1 MIFTAENILLI
12 GSILIFS
19 SILISK
25 TGYRFGIPTLLLFL
39 LVGMLFGSDGLG
51 LEFDSAKDAQ
61 FIGMIA
67 LSIILFTG
75 GMDTKIKDI
84 KPVMAQGML
93 LSTVGVLLTTFLTG
107 AFIYWLSGFRDM
119 NIAMP
124 GMTCIL
130 LAATMSSTDSASVF
144 NLLRSQKMNLKE
156 NLKPMLELESG
167 SNDPMAYML
176 TIALIQVIASGV
188 DFSLLSVV
196 KDILVQFT
204 VGGVMGYAF
213 GRFAVWLINKIN
225 LSNSSLYPILLLSF
239 VFITFTSTDML
250 HGNGYL
256 AVYILGVVVG
266 NARLVFR
273 KEINTFMNGL
283 TWFFQIVMFLSLGLL
298 VNPREMLG
306 VSVSALLIGLF
317 MIFVARPL
325 SVGLCLVP
333 FRNMSVKAKCFVSW
347 VGLRGAVPII
357 FATYPV
363 VAEIPGSK
371 IIFNIVFFITL
382 ISLIFQGMTIAS
394 VARWLNLDLP
404 VEKEGNEFGV
414 EIPEEIDSQLTDV
427 TLTAEMLQDG
437 NRLMDMHISKGTL
450 VMLVKRGKE
459 FIIPNGRMELK
470 VGDKLL
476 YISENKKEDNA
487 NHTPDAN

>member
-1 MIFTAENILLI
+1 MIFTAGNILLI
-12 GSILIFS
+12 GAILIFCA
-19 SILISK
+19 IMISK

-39 LVGMLFGSDGLG
+39 LVGMGFGTDGLG
-51 LEFDSAKDAQ
+51 LEFDSAADAQ

-75 GMDTKIKDI
+75 GMDTKLRDI
-84 KPVMAQGML
+84 KPVMAQGMI
-93 LSTVGVLLTTFLTG
+93 LSTVGVLLTTLLTG
-107 AFIYWLSGFRDM
+107 GFIFWLSGYSDM

-124 GMTCIL
+124 GLTCLL

-144 NLLRSQKMNLKE
+144 NLLRSQRMNLKE

-176 TIALIQVIASGV
+176 TIALIQVIASGSG
-188 DFSLLSVV
+188 FNMGLLA
-196 KDILVQFT
+196 KDLLVQFF
-204 VGGVMGYAF
+204 VGGVTGYAF
-213 GRFAVWLINKIN
+213 GRFAVWLINKVN
-225 LSNSSLYPILLLSF
+225 LSNSSLYPILLLSL
-239 VFITFTSTDML
+239 VFITFTITDML

-266 NARLVFR
+266 NARLMFR

-283 TWFFQIVMFLSLGLL
+283 TWFGQIVMFLSLGLL
-298 VNPREMLG
+298 VNPHEMLD

-325 SVGLCLVP
+325 TVGLCLLP
-333 FRNMSVKAKCFVSW
+333 FRQMTFKAKCFVSW

-363 VAEIPGSK
+363 VSHIPGSHD
-371 IIFNIVFFITL
+371 IFNIVFFITL
-382 ISLIFQGMTIAS
+382 LSLIFQGMTIAP
-394 VARWLNLDLP
+394 VAKWLNLDLP
-404 VEKEGNEFGV
+404 QEKEGNDFGV

-427 TLTAEMLQDG
+427 TLTAEMLENG
-437 NRLMDMHISKGTL
+437 NRLMDMNISKGTL
-450 VMLVKRGKE
+450 VMLVKRGSE
-459 FIIPNGRMELK
+459 FMIPNGRMELK

-476 YISENKKEDNA
+476 YISENKKEE
-487 NHTPDAN
+487 

>member
-1 MIFTAENILLI
+1 MIFTAGNILLI
-12 GSILIFS
+12 GAVLIFCA
-19 SILISK
+19 IMISK

-39 LVGMLFGSDGLG
+39 LVGMGFGTDGLG
-51 LEFDSAKDAQ
+51 LEFDSAEDAQ

-75 GMDTKIKDI
+75 GMDTKLRDI
-84 KPVMAQGML
+84 KPVMAQGMI
-93 LSTVGVLLTTFLTG
+93 LSTVGVLLTTLLTG
-107 AFIYWLSGFRDM
+107 GFIFWLSGYSSM
-119 NIAMP
+119 NIEMP
-124 GMTCIL
+124 VLTCLL

-144 NLLRSQKMNLKE
+144 NLLRSQKMNLQE

-176 TIALIQVIASGV
+176 TIALIQVIASGSG
-188 DFSLLSVV
+188 FNMGLLV
-196 KDILVQFT
+196 KDLLVQFF
-204 VGGVMGYAF
+204 VGGVTGYAF
-213 GRFAVWLINKIN
+213 GRFAVWLINKVN
-225 LSNSSLYPILLLSF
+225 LSNSSLYPILLLSL
-239 VFITFTSTDML
+239 VFITFTITDML

-283 TWFFQIVMFLSLGLL
+283 TWFGQIVMFLSLGLL
-298 VNPREMLG
+298 VNPHEMLE
-306 VSVSALLIGLF
+306 VSISALLIGLF

-325 SVGLCLVP
+325 TVGLCLIP
-333 FRNMSVKAKCFVSW
+333 FRQMTFKAKCFVSW

-363 VAEIPGSK
+363 VSQIPGSQY
-371 IIFNIVFFITL
+371 IFNIVFFITL
-382 ISLIFQGMTIAS
+382 LSLIFQGMTIAP
-394 VARWLNLDLP
+394 VAKWLNLDLP
-404 VEKEGNEFGV
+404 EEKEGNDFGV

-427 TLTAEMLQDG
+427 TLTAEMLENG
-437 NRLMDMHISKGTL
+437 NRLMDMNISSGTL

-459 FIIPNGRMELK
+459 FMIPNGRMELK

-476 YISENKKEDNA
+476 YISENKKEEE
-487 NHTPDAN
+487 

>member
-12 GSILIFS
+12 GAILIFCA
-19 SILISK
+19 IMISK

-39 LVGMLFGSDGLG
+39 LVGMGFGTDGLG
-51 LEFDSAKDAQ
+51 LEFNSAKDAQ

-75 GMDTKIKDI
+75 GMDTKLRDI
-84 KPVMAQGML
+84 KPVMAQGMI
-93 LSTVGVLLTTFLTG
+93 LSTVGVLLTTLLTG
-107 AFIYWLSGFRDM
+107 GFIFWLSGFSSM

-124 GMTCIL
+124 ILTSLL

-144 NLLRSQKMNLKE
+144 NLLRSQRMNLKE

-176 TIALIQVIASGV
+176 TIALIQVIASGSGF
-188 DFSLLSVV
+188 DIGLLV
-196 KDILVQFT
+196 KDLLVQFF

-213 GRFAVWLINKIN
+213 GRLAVWLINKVN
-225 LSNSSLYPILLLSF
+225 LSNSSLYPILLLSL
-239 VFITFTSTDML
+239 VFITFTITDLL

-256 AVYILGVVVG
+256 AVYILGVIVG

-283 TWFFQIVMFLSLGLL
+283 TWFSQIVMFLSLGLL
-298 VNPREMLG
+298 VNPHEMLG
-306 VSVSALLIGLF
+306 VSVCAMLIGLF

-325 SVGLCLVP
+325 TVMLCLLP
-333 FRNMSVKAKCFVSW
+333 FRQMTFKAKCFVSW

-363 VAEIPGSK
+363 VSEIPGSQV
-371 IIFNIVFFITL
+371 IFNIVFFITL
-382 ISLIFQGMTIAS
+382 LSLVFQGMTIAP
-394 VARWLNLDLP
+394 VAKWLSLDLP
-404 VEKEGNEFGV
+404 EEKEGNEFGV

-427 TLTAEMLQDG
+427 TLTPEMLEDG
-437 NRLMDMHISKGTL
+437 NRLMDMNIAPGTL
-450 VMLVKRGKE
+450 VMLVKRGSE
-459 FIIPNGRMELK
+459 FMIPNGRMELK

-476 YISENKKEDNA
+476 YISENKKEE
-487 NHTPDAN
+487 

>member
-1 MIFTAENILLI
+1 MIFTAGNILLI
-12 GSILIFS
+12 GAVLIFCA
-19 SILISK
+19 IMISK

-39 LVGMLFGSDGLG
+39 LVGMGFGTDGLG
-51 LEFDSAKDAQ
+51 LEFDSAADAQ

-75 GMDTKIKDI
+75 GMDTKLRDI
-84 KPVMAQGML
+84 KPVMAQGMI
-93 LSTVGVLLTTFLTG
+93 LSTVGVLLTTLLTG
-107 AFIYWLSGFRDM
+107 GFIFWLSGYSDM
-119 NIAMP
+119 HIQMP
-124 GMTCIL
+124 MLTCLL

-176 TIALIQVIASGV
+176 TIALIQVIASGSG
-188 DFSLLSVV
+188 FNMGLLV
-196 KDILVQFT
+196 KDLLVQFF
-204 VGGVMGYAF
+204 VGGVTGYAF
-213 GRFAVWLINKIN
+213 GIFAVWLINKVN
-225 LSNSSLYPILLLSF
+225 LSNGSLYPILLLSL
-239 VFITFTSTDML
+239 VFITFTITDML

-283 TWFFQIVMFLSLGLL
+283 TWFGQIVMFLSLGLL
-298 VNPREMLG
+298 VNPHEMLE
-306 VSVSALLIGLF
+306 VSISALLIGLF

-325 SVGLCLVP
+325 TVGLCLIP
-333 FRNMSVKAKCFVSW
+333 FRQMTFKAKCFVSW

-363 VAEIPGSK
+363 VSQIPGSQY
-371 IIFNIVFFITL
+371 IFNIVFFITL
-382 ISLIFQGMTIAS
+382 LSLIFQGMTIAP
-394 VARWLNLDLP
+394 VAKWLNLDLP
-404 VEKEGNEFGV
+404 QEKEGNDFGV

-427 TLTAEMLQDG
+427 TLTAEMLENG
-437 NRLMDMHISKGTL
+437 NRLMDMNISSGTL

-459 FIIPNGRMELK
+459 FMIPNGRMELK

-476 YISENKKEDNA
+476 YISENKKDGEE
-487 NHTPDAN
+487 

>member
-176 TIALIQVIASGV
+176 TIALIQVIASGG

-204 VGGVMGYAF
+204 VGGVMGYTF

-404 VEKEGNEFGV
+404 QEKEGNEFGV

>member
-1 MIFTAENILLI
+1 MIFTAGNILLI
-12 GSILIFS
+12 GAVLIFCA
-19 SILISK
+19 IMISK

-39 LVGMLFGSDGLG
+39 LVGMGFGTDGLG
-51 LEFDSAKDAQ
+51 LEFDSAADAQ

-75 GMDTKIKDI
+75 GMDTKLRDI
-84 KPVMAQGML
+84 KPVMAQGMI
-93 LSTVGVLLTTFLTG
+93 LSTVGVLLTTLLTG
-107 AFIYWLSGFRDM
+107 GFIFWLSGYSDM
-119 NIAMP
+119 HIQMP
-124 GMTCIL
+124 MLTCLL

-176 TIALIQVIASGV
+176 TIALIQVIASGSG
-188 DFSLLSVV
+188 FNMGLLV
-196 KDILVQFT
+196 KDLLVQFF
-204 VGGVMGYAF
+204 VGGVTGYAF
-213 GRFAVWLINKIN
+213 GRFAVWLINKVN
-225 LSNSSLYPILLLSF
+225 LSNSSLYPILLLSL
-239 VFITFTSTDML
+239 VFITFTITDML

-283 TWFFQIVMFLSLGLL
+283 TWFGQIVMFLSLGLL
-298 VNPREMLG
+298 VNPHEMLD

-325 SVGLCLVP
+325 TVGLCLLP
-333 FRNMSVKAKCFVSW
+333 FRQMTFKAKCFVSW

-363 VAEIPGSK
+363 VSQIPGSQY
-371 IIFNIVFFITL
+371 IFNIVFFITL
-382 ISLIFQGMTIAS
+382 LSLIFQGMTIAP
-394 VARWLNLDLP
+394 VAKWLNLDLP
-404 VEKEGNEFGV
+404 QEKEGNDFGV

-427 TLTAEMLQDG
+427 TLTAEMLENG
-437 NRLMDMHISKGTL
+437 NRLMDMNISSGTL

-459 FIIPNGRMELK
+459 FMIPNGRMELK

-476 YISENKKEDNA
+476 YISENKKDGEE
-487 NHTPDAN
+487 

>member
-1 MIFTAENILLI
+1 MIFTAGNILLI
-12 GSILIFS
+12 GAILIFCA
-19 SILISK
+19 IMISK

-39 LVGMLFGSDGLG
+39 LVGMGFGTDGLG
-51 LEFDSAKDAQ
+51 LEFDSAEDAQ

-75 GMDTKIKDI
+75 GMDTKLRDI
-84 KPVMAQGML
+84 KPVMAQGMI
-93 LSTVGVLLTTFLTG
+93 LSTVGVLLTTLLTG
-107 AFIYWLSGFRDM
+107 GFIFWLSGYSDM
-119 NIAMP
+119 NIEMP
-124 GMTCIL
+124 MLTCLL

-176 TIALIQVIASGV
+176 TIALIQVIASGSG
-188 DFSLLSVV
+188 FNMGLLA
-196 KDILVQFT
+196 KDLLVQFF
-204 VGGVMGYAF
+204 VGGVTGYAF
-213 GRFAVWLINKIN
+213 GRFAVWLINKVN
-225 LSNSSLYPILLLSF
+225 LSNSSLYPILLLSL
-239 VFITFTSTDML
+239 VFITFTITDML

-283 TWFFQIVMFLSLGLL
+283 TWFGQIVMFLSLGLL
-298 VNPREMLG
+298 VNPHEMLD

-325 SVGLCLVP
+325 TVGLCLMP
-333 FRNMSVKAKCFVSW
+333 FRRLTFKAKCFVSW

-363 VAEIPGSK
+363 VSHIPGSQD
-371 IIFNIVFFITL
+371 IFNIVFFITL
-382 ISLIFQGMTIAS
+382 LSLIFQGMTIAP
-394 VARWLNLDLP
+394 VAKWLNLDLP
-404 VEKEGNEFGV
+404 QEKEGNDFGV

-427 TLTAEMLQDG
+427 TLTAEMLENG
-437 NRLMDMHISKGTL
+437 NRLMDMNIAKGTL

-459 FIIPNGRMELK
+459 FMIPNGRMELK

-476 YISENKKEDNA
+476 YISENKKVEE
-487 NHTPDAN
+487 

>member
-1 MIFTAENILLI
+1 MIGA
-12 GSILIFS
+12 ILIFCA
-19 SILISK
+19 IMISK

-39 LVGMLFGSDGLG
+39 LVGMGFGTDGLG
-51 LEFDSAKDAQ
+51 LEFDSAADAQ

-75 GMDTKIKDI
+75 GMDTKLRDI
-84 KPVMAQGML
+84 KPVMAQGMI
-93 LSTVGVLLTTFLTG
+93 LSTVGVLLTTLLTG
-107 AFIYWLSGFRDM
+107 GFIFWLSGYSDM
-119 NIAMP
+119 NIEMP
-124 GMTCIL
+124 VLTCLL

-176 TIALIQVIASGV
+176 TIALIQVIASGSG
-188 DFSLLSVV
+188 FNMGLLA
-196 KDILVQFT
+196 KDLLVQFF
-204 VGGVMGYAF
+204 VGGVTGYAF
-213 GRFAVWLINKIN
+213 GRFAVWLINKVN
-225 LSNSSLYPILLLSF
+225 LSNSSLYPILLLSL
-239 VFITFTSTDML
+239 VFITFTITDML

-266 NARLVFR
+266 NARLMFR

-283 TWFFQIVMFLSLGLL
+283 TWFGQIVMFLSLGLL
-298 VNPREMLG
+298 VNPHEMLE
-306 VSVSALLIGLF
+306 VSISAMLIGLF

-325 SVGLCLVP
+325 TVGLCLLP
-333 FRNMSVKAKCFVSW
+333 FRQMTFKAKCFVSW

-363 VAEIPGSK
+363 VSEIPGSQ

-382 ISLIFQGMTIAS
+382 LSLIFQGMTIAP
-394 VARWLNLDLP
+394 VAKWLNLDLP
-404 VEKEGNEFGV
+404 QEKEGNDFGV

-427 TLTAEMLQDG
+427 TLTAEMLENG
-437 NRLMDMHISKGTL
+437 NRLMDMNISKGTL
-450 VMLVKRGKE
+450 VMLVKRGSE
-459 FIIPNGRMELK
+459 FMIPNGRMELK

-476 YISENKKEDNA
+476 YISENKKEE
-487 NHTPDAN
+487 

>member
-1 MIFTAENILLI
+1 MIFDAGNILLI
-12 GSILIFS
+12 GAILIFCA
-19 SILISK
+19 IMISK

-39 LVGMLFGSDGLG
+39 LVGMGFGTDGLG
-51 LEFDSAKDAQ
+51 LEFDSAEDAQ

-75 GMDTKIKDI
+75 GMDTKLRDI
-84 KPVMAQGML
+84 KPVMAQGMI
-93 LSTVGVLLTTFLTG
+93 LSTVGVLLTTLLTG
-107 AFIYWLSGFRDM
+107 GFIFWLSGYSDM
-119 NIAMP
+119 NIEMP
-124 GMTCIL
+124 VLTCLL

-144 NLLRSQKMNLKE
+144 NLLRSQRMNLKE

-176 TIALIQVIASGV
+176 TIALIQVIASGSG
-188 DFSLLSVV
+188 FNMGLLL
-196 KDILVQFT
+196 KDLLVQFT

-213 GRFAVWLINKIN
+213 GRFAVWLINKVN
-225 LSNSSLYPILLLSF
+225 LSNSSLYPILLLSL
-239 VFITFTSTDML
+239 VFITFTITDML

-283 TWFFQIVMFLSLGLL
+283 TWFGQIVMFLSLGLL
-298 VNPREMLG
+298 VNPHEMLD

-325 SVGLCLVP
+325 TVGLCLIP
-333 FRNMSVKAKCFVSW
+333 FRQMTFKAKCFVSW

-363 VAEIPGSK
+363 VSHIPGSQD
-371 IIFNIVFFITL
+371 IFNIVFFITL
-382 ISLIFQGMTIAS
+382 LSLIFQGMTIAP
-394 VARWLNLDLP
+394 VAKWLNLDLP
-404 VEKEGNEFGV
+404 QEKEGNDFGV

-427 TLTAEMLQDG
+427 TLTAEMLENG
-437 NRLMDMHISKGTL
+437 NRLMDMNIAKGTL
-450 VMLVKRGKE
+450 VMLVKRGTE
-459 FIIPNGRMELK
+459 FMIPNGRMELK

-476 YISENKKEDNA
+476 YISENKKEE
-487 NHTPDAN
+487 

>member
-333 FRNMSVKAKCFVSW
+333 FRNMSLKAKCFVSW

-404 VEKEGNEFGV
+404 QEKEGNEFGV

-487 NHTPDAN
+487 NHTSDAN

>member
-1 MIFTAENILLI
+1 MIFTAGNILLI
-12 GSILIFS
+12 GAVLIFCA
-19 SILISK
+19 IMISK

-39 LVGMLFGSDGLG
+39 LVGMGFGTDGLG
-51 LEFDSAKDAQ
+51 LEFDSAADAQ

-75 GMDTKIKDI
+75 GMDTKLRDI
-84 KPVMAQGML
+84 KPVMAQGMI
-93 LSTVGVLLTTFLTG
+93 LSTVGVLLTTLLTG
-107 AFIYWLSGFRDM
+107 GFIFWLSGYSDM
-119 NIAMP
+119 HIQMP
-124 GMTCIL
+124 MLTCLL

-176 TIALIQVIASGV
+176 TIALIQVIASGSG
-188 DFSLLSVV
+188 FNMGLLV
-196 KDILVQFT
+196 KDLLVQFF
-204 VGGVMGYAF
+204 VGGVTGYAF
-213 GRFAVWLINKIN
+213 GRFAVWLINKVN
-225 LSNSSLYPILLLSF
+225 LSNSSLYPILLLSL
-239 VFITFTSTDML
+239 VFITFTITDML

-283 TWFFQIVMFLSLGLL
+283 TWFGQIVMFLSLGLL
-298 VNPREMLG
+298 VNPHEMLE
-306 VSVSALLIGLF
+306 VSISALLIGLF

-325 SVGLCLVP
+325 TVGLCLIP
-333 FRNMSVKAKCFVSW
+333 FRQMTFKAKCFVSW

-363 VAEIPGSK
+363 VSQIPGSQY
-371 IIFNIVFFITL
+371 IFNIVFFITL
-382 ISLIFQGMTIAS
+382 LSLIFQGMTIAP
-394 VARWLNLDLP
+394 VAKWLNLDLP
-404 VEKEGNEFGV
+404 QEKEGNDFGV

-427 TLTAEMLQDG
+427 TLTAEMLENG
-437 NRLMDMHISKGTL
+437 NRLMDMNISSGTL

-459 FIIPNGRMELK
+459 FMIPNGRMELK

-476 YISENKKEDNA
+476 YISENKKDGEE
-487 NHTPDAN
+487 

>member
-1 MIFTAENILLI
+1 MIFTAGNILLI
-12 GSILIFS
+12 GAILIFCA
-19 SILISK
+19 IMISK

-39 LVGMLFGSDGLG
+39 LVGMGFGTDGLG
-51 LEFDSAKDAQ
+51 LEFDSAEDAQ

-75 GMDTKIKDI
+75 GMDTKLRDI
-84 KPVMAQGML
+84 KPVMAQGMI
-93 LSTVGVLLTTFLTG
+93 LSTVGVLLTTLLTG
-107 AFIYWLSGFRDM
+107 GFIFWLSGYSDM
-119 NIAMP
+119 NIEMP
-124 GMTCIL
+124 VLTCLL

-144 NLLRSQKMNLKE
+144 NLLRSQRMNLKE

-176 TIALIQVIASGV
+176 TIALIQVIASGSG
-188 DFSLLSVV
+188 FNMGLLL
-196 KDILVQFT
+196 KDLLVQFT

-213 GRFAVWLINKIN
+213 GRFAVWLINKVN
-225 LSNSSLYPILLLSF
+225 LSNSSLYPILLLSL
-239 VFITFTSTDML
+239 VFITFTTTDMF

-283 TWFFQIVMFLSLGLL
+283 TWFGQIVMFLSLGLL
-298 VNPREMLG
+298 VNPHEMLE
-306 VSVSALLIGLF
+306 VSISALLIGLF

-325 SVGLCLVP
+325 TVGLCLIP
-333 FRNMSVKAKCFVSW
+333 FRQMTFKAKCFVSW

-363 VAEIPGSK
+363 VSHIPGSQD
-371 IIFNIVFFITL
+371 IFNIVFFITL
-382 ISLIFQGMTIAS
+382 LSLIFQGMTIAP
-394 VARWLNLDLP
+394 VAKWLNLDLP
-404 VEKEGNEFGV
+404 QEKEGNDFGV

-427 TLTAEMLQDG
+427 TLTAEMLENG
-437 NRLMDMHISKGTL
+437 NRLMDMNISKGTL
-450 VMLVKRGKE
+450 VMLVKRGSE
-459 FIIPNGRMELK
+459 FMIPNGRMELK

-476 YISENKKEDNA
+476 YISENKKEE
-487 NHTPDAN
+487 

>member
-1 MIFTAENILLI
+1 MIFDAGNILLI
-12 GSILIFS
+12 GAILIFCA
-19 SILISK
+19 IMISK

-39 LVGMLFGSDGLG
+39 LVGMGFGTDGLG
-51 LEFDSAKDAQ
+51 LEFDSAEDAQ

-75 GMDTKIKDI
+75 GMDTKLRDI
-84 KPVMAQGML
+84 KPVMAQGMI
-93 LSTVGVLLTTFLTG
+93 LSTVGVLLTTLLTG
-107 AFIYWLSGFRDM
+107 GFIFWLSGYSDM
-119 NIAMP
+119 NIEMP
-124 GMTCIL
+124 VLTCLL

-176 TIALIQVIASGV
+176 TIALIQVIASGSG
-188 DFSLLSVV
+188 FNMGLLV
-196 KDILVQFT
+196 KDLLVQFF
-204 VGGVMGYAF
+204 VGGVTGYAF
-213 GRFAVWLINKIN
+213 GRFVVWLINKVN
-225 LSNSSLYPILLLSF
+225 LSNSSLYPILLLSL
-239 VFITFTSTDML
+239 VFITFTITDML

-283 TWFFQIVMFLSLGLL
+283 TWFGQIVMFLSLGLL
-298 VNPREMLG
+298 VNPHEMLE
-306 VSVSALLIGLF
+306 VSISALLIGLF

-325 SVGLCLVP
+325 TVGLCLIP
-333 FRNMSVKAKCFVSW
+333 FRQMTFKAKCFVSW

-363 VAEIPGSK
+363 VSQIPGSQD
-371 IIFNIVFFITL
+371 IFNIVFFITL
-382 ISLIFQGMTIAS
+382 LSLIFQGMTIAP
-394 VARWLNLDLP
+394 VAKWLNLDLP
-404 VEKEGNEFGV
+404 QEKEGNDFGV

-427 TLTAEMLQDG
+427 TLTAEMLENG
-437 NRLMDMHISKGTL
+437 NRLMDMNISSGTL
-450 VMLVKRGKE
+450 VMLVKRDKE
-459 FIIPNGRMELK
+459 FMIPNGRMELK

-476 YISENKKEDNA
+476 YISENKKDGEE
-487 NHTPDAN
+487 